1 MASDYIGRIGVLWR
15 GNRDARDR
23 TTAENN
29 RLRPLFEAFADLRV
43 AAEPVVYSD
52 EMVDEV
58 RDQLQQLDG
67 VLVWVDPIVD
77 GQDRSKL
84 DALLREVSS
93 AGVRVSA
100 HPDVILRM
108 GTKEVLFRTRD
119 LGWGADVHL
128 YTTVQELR
136 EQFSERMASA
146 GPRVLKQH
154 RGNGGIGV
162 WKVELIADASVASGA
177 DGAPPAPGAGA
188 TVRVQHARSRDSVTE
203 DMRLSEFIDRCAQYF
218 FGSGRMVDQPFQPR
232 IAEGMIRCYM
242 IEDELI
248 GFAHQWPE
256 GLTQKPD
263 EGAVTAGLPPANIL
277 GLPSKK
283 TMYGASEPSFRALR
297 AKVESDWVPGMQR
310 LLEIDTNSLPVIWDA
325 DFLYGPKT
333 EAGEDTYVLCE
344 INVSSVYPFPEEA
357 VGRIAQATV
366 TRMLSTKR
374 SSVRRR

>member
-15 GNRDARDR
+15 GNRDARDSA
-23 TTAENN
+23 TAENN
-29 RLRPLFEAFADLRV
+29 RLRPLFEALADLRV
-43 AAEPVVYSD
+43 AAEPAVYSD
-52 EMVDEV
+52 EMADEV
-58 RDQLQQLDG
+58 RDQLRQLDG
-67 VLVWVDPIVD
+67 VLVWVDPIVA

-84 DALLREVSS
+84 DALLRQVSS
-93 AGVRVSA
+93 AGVWVSA
-100 HPDVILRM
+100 HPDVILKM

-119 LGWGADVHL
+119 LGWGADAHL

-136 EQFSERMASA
+136 EQLPARLASA
-146 GPRVLKQH
+146 GPRILKQH

-162 WKVELIADASVASGA
+162 WKVELIADASVASGVE
-177 DGAPPAPGAGA
+177 GAPPAPGADV

-203 DMRLSEFIDRCAQYF
+203 DLRLSEFIDRCAAYF
-218 FGSGRMVDQPFQPR
+218 SGSGRMVDQPFQPR

-242 IEDELI
+242 IQDELI

-256 GLTQKPD
+256 GLTQEPA
-263 EGAVTAGLPPANIL
+263 EGAVTAGLSPTNIL

-297 AKVESDWVPGMQR
+297 TNVESDWVPAMQR

-344 INVSSVYPFPEEA
+344 INVSSVYPFPEGA
-357 VGRIAQATV
+357 VGRIAQAAV
-366 TRMLSTKR
+366 ARMPSAKR
-374 SSVRRR
+374 SSVKRR